1 MCVKVSFRSVAYV
14 CVGFPHICVCR
25 ISRASGVPLF
35 TYFHQIHTSHYLP
48 DYLHLIIQACH
59 YLPIPAL
66 ITGSVSIQSNSN
78 YNIYAL
84 QSRFTCTIC
93 ALLQLYSTICA
104 LHALNVFY
112 MHYMR
117 ASAAVFNALYM
128 DCMSFTCALYV
139 RFCRAVFNALEFCS
153 LVSGDN
159 CGECNAGL
167 EGITSSGSWI
177 WSELR
182 QTPNLLLS
190 ASDQTDQADQIQTRW
205 LPPTDHH
212 LIVWLTPQRPQPM
225 VLYEYEP
232 LYWHTY
238 VVPVDSGNL

>member
-35 TYFHQIHTSHYLP
+35 TYFHQIDTSHYLP

-84 QSRFTCTIC
+84 QSCLTRTIC
-93 ALLQLYSTICA
+93 AAVFNAPY
-104 LHALNVFY
+104 LHA
-112 MHYMR
+112 HYMR
-117 ASAAVFNALYM
+117 ASA
-128 DCMSFTCALYV
+128 T
-139 RFCRAVFNALEFCS
+139 VFNALEFCS

-159 CGECNAGL
+159 CGECNDWRPGGNYQQQNLIRIKAHPQFTPVCQWSGWSSWSDSNQMIATHWSPFDCL
-167 EGITSSGSWI
+167 IDTSTSSTNGALW
-177 WSELR
+177 
-182 QTPNLLLS
+182 
-190 ASDQTDQADQIQTRW
+190 
-205 LPPTDHH
+205 
-212 LIVWLTPQRPQPM
+212 VWAIILAHM
-225 VLYEYEP
+225 
-232 LYWHTY
+232 
-238 VVPVDSGNL
+238 VPVDSGNL

>member
-78 YNIYAL
+78 YNICSL
-84 QSRFTCTIC
+84 DPHFTCTIC

-104 LHALNVFY
+104 LHALYALY
-112 MHYMR
+112 MHYMCFTCTICALLLLCSTR
-117 ASAAVFNALYM
+117 FHGLYELYMHYMHASAELCWSLFSCKWRQLWRVQRLEAWRELPAV
-128 DCMSFTCALYV
+128 
-139 RFCRAVFNALEFCS
+139 E
-153 LVSGDN
+153 
-159 CGECNAGL
+159 
-167 EGITSSGSWI
+167 
-177 WSELR
+177 
-182 QTPNLLLS
+182 
-190 ASDQTDQADQIQTRW
+190 SDQ
-205 LPPTDHH
+205 
-212 LIVWLTPQRPQPM
+212 
-225 VLYEYEP
+225 
-232 LYWHTY
+232 
-238 VVPVDSGNL
+238 N

>member
-1 MCVKVSFRSVAYV
+1 M
-14 CVGFPHICVCR
+14 CR

-104 LHALNVFY
+104 LHALYVFY

-159 CGECNAGL
+159 CGECNDWRPGGNYQQQNLIRIKADP
-167 EGITSSGSWI
+167 
-177 WSELR
+177 
-182 QTPNLLLS
+182 QFTPVC
-190 ASDQTDQADQIQTRW
+190 Q
-205 LPPTDHH
+205 
-212 LIVWLTPQRPQPM
+212 
-225 VLYEYEP
+225 
-232 LYWHTY
+232 
-238 VVPVDSGNL
+238 